1 MTADALSA
9 IAGLAVDTRYQ
20 ATLWPIMKGLP
31 VAGVDG
37 TLSTSYGRFTS
48 APASCAVGKVDAKTG
63 TLSDV
68 SALAGVTKGED
79 GRWKSF
85 AFVENGSAP
94 TATVTQGLD
103 GLAAT
108 VEGCW

>member
-1 MTADALSA
+1 M
-9 IAGLAVDTRYQ
+9 
-20 ATLWPIMKGLP
+20 
-31 VAGVDG
+31 
-37 TLSTSYGRFTS
+37 
-48 APASCAVGKVDAKTG
+48 
-63 TLSDV
+63 
-68 SALAGVTKGED
+68 SALAGVAKGAD

-85 AFVENGSAP
+85 AFVENGTAP

>member
-1 MTADALSA
+1 MKEYDGSGLSRSDRMTADALSA
-9 IAGLAVDTRYQ
+9 IAGLAVDTHYQ
-20 ATLWPIMKGLP
+20 AKLWPILQGLP
-31 VAGVDG
+31 VAGVD
-37 TLSTSYGRFTS
+37 
-48 APASCAVGKVDAKTG
+48 G

-68 SALAGVTKGED
+68 SALAGVTKGAD

-85 AFVENGSAP
+85 AFVENGTAP